1 MSKETDN
8 KAVVGRWFTEFWGK
22 NVNLSVVDEI
32 AGDGNDVRRETADGA
47 NHALEK
53 PSRGV
58 RPHMQ
63 VRHLGDG
70 EPIELG
76 GQSLRKGEKVIL
88 WYISANRDESVFADA
103 DVFDVG
109 RENARRHVAF
119 GHGIH
124 RCVGARLAEVQLCTL
139 IEEIVARGIRIEP
152 QGPAERLPSPFL
164 HGFTHMPV
172 RIVAG

>member
-1 MSKETDN
+1 MRRTCT
-8 KAVVGRWFTEFWGK
+8 R
-22 NVNLSVVDEI
+22 
-32 AGDGNDVRRETADGA
+32 DV
-47 NHALEK
+47 
-53 PSRGV
+53 
-58 RPHMQ
+58 
-63 VRHLGDG
+63 
-70 EPIELG
+70 ELG

-109 RENARRHVAF
+109 RESARRHVAF

-124 RCVGARLAEVQLCTL
+124 RCVGARLAEIQLCTL